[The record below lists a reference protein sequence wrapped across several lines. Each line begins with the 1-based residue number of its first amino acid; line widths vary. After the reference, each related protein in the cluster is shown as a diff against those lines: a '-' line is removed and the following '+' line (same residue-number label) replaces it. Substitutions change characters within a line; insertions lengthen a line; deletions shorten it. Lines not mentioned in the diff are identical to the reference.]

1 MEDTARDDV
10 RRATDAST
18 GSADDVVERDPTLS
32 DLLRAYCAP
41 PPSDELDERIL
52 RAYRRQVVKEP
63 FWRRFFSSSVRVP
76 LPLLLSAVLLLIV
89 SAVLVLRRA
98 SDDPG
103 LRPSY
108 ATGSGAPAVARI
120 ERPVVTQTNL
130 AGFEPLDEVNVTVFE
145 QRYVR

>member
-1 MEDTARDDV
+1 MEDTARDV
-10 RRATDAST
+10 LKVTDAAA
-18 GSADDVVERDPTLS
+18 GSADDGVERDPTLS

-76 LPLLLSAVLLLIV
+76 LPLLISAVLLLIV

-108 ATGSGAPAVARI
+108 AGSGSPAVAQI

-130 AGFEPLDEVNVTVFE
+130 AGFQPLDEVSVTVFE
-145 QRYVR
+145 QRYVQ